1 MIGRREHAQAMWES
15 GEYTMRDIAAACGVE
30 MSVVR
35 EWKRVD
41 GWRTDF
47 EPAELAPDVRERALE
62 LFDEDRTVSEIAR
75 ELGVGR
81 TTIYR
86 WLDSRTA
93 FAWRCGCTEYGGR
106 LTTEHCPTCR
116 RRAPFL

>member
-35 EWKRVD
+35 EWKRED

-47 EPAELAPDVRERALE
+47 EPVSLPEAVRLKALE
-62 LFDEDRTVSEIAR
+62 LFDADHNVSEIAR
-75 ELGVGR
+75 ELGIGR

-86 WLDSRTA
+86 WLDGRTA
-93 FAWRCGCTEYGGR
+93 TAWRCDCSEYAGR
-106 LTTEHCPTCR
+106 ITTERCPLCK